1 MAIRLTEQEFAKL
14 VDQALASLPE
24 EFLPYMENLSVEV
37 VPQATRS
44 QLDSA
49 GLGPDSDLLGLYE
62 GVPLTKKSVD
72 FLVDWP
78 ERIFIFQRSIESI
91 CNSPQEVIEQ
101 VRTTVLHEVGHHFGM
116 DEDDL
121 DELGYG

>member
-37 VPQATRS
+37 VTQATRS

-49 GLGPDSDLLGLYE
+49 GLEPGSDLLGLYE

-91 CNSPQEVIEQ
+91 CDSPQEIIEQ